1 MKKLFII
8 AALVITAVG
17 YARSISTV
25 QRAVDANSSEGIRL
39 QNRYW
44 GPTLPPWRE
53 PQDIN
58 VTLTGQTLKYG
69 SDYLKLVNSTE
80 TPYYIR
86 GVVADIKCQIFLDS
100 GALCTVYGDDQ
111 SYIFIP
117 AEDIKDFE
125 NAVSGY
131 RIPHNTEKLVCDQ
144 KINPGPK
151 HASSCSKCGFPLFAK
166 NGYEKG
172 WNLYRK
178 GWLAQN
184 GIRIPIFSLKN
195 PKEKKQTGNTI
206 VE

>member
-1 MKKLFII
+1 MKKIFII

-17 YARSISTV
+17 YARIISNV

-44 GPTLPPWRE
+44 GPTLPPWQPPR
-53 PQDIN
+53 DIN
-58 VTLTGQTLKYG
+58 VNLTGQTPKYG
-69 SDYLKLVNSTE
+69 SDYLNLVNSTE

-86 GVVADIKCQIFLDS
+86 GAVADIICQIFLDN
-100 GALCTVYGDDQ
+100 GALCTVYRDDQ

-125 NAVSGY
+125 NAFSGY
-131 RIPHNTEKLVCDQ
+131 RIPRNTKKRVCDQ
-144 KINPGPK
+144 KNNPGPN
-151 HASSCSKCGFPLFAK
+151 HASSCSECRFLLAED
-166 NGYEKG
+166 GYEKG

-178 GWLAQN
+178 GWLEQN
-184 GIRIPIFSLKN
+184 GIRIPIFSLKD